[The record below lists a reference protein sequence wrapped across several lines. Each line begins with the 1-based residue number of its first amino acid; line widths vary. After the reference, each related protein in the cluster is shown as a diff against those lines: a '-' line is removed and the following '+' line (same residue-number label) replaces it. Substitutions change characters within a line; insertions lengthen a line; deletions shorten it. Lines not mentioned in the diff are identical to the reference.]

1 MATLSDNLGALRE
14 PEFRK
19 LFIGQ
24 AASIAGTMLT
34 LVALPF
40 AVLAI
45 GGSATDIGLVE
56 AAYILPMAL
65 MIVVGGVWSDRL
77 PRRMVMLSADVVR
90 AALQFLAAGL
100 LLGDVATVWM
110 LVLLQVGMG
119 LCDAFFR
126 PAYTGLVPQVVSSA
140 RLQQANAL
148 QGLVQSGSI
157 TLGAATGGLLVA
169 ALGAGWAI
177 GVDGLTFVVSAWFL
191 WRLHPVARTSAATPG
206 ADTAA
211 TPGADAVAP
220 SGVAAS
226 EGQAPVP
233 AAGFLDDLRLGW
245 REFTSHTWLWVMVSG
260 ASLFL
265 FAVEAPLTVLGPV
278 VARDAYD
285 GARTWGFLAA
295 AMGLGQ
301 IAGGAIALRWRPRR
315 PFLVLALGM
324 SVTALPM
331 AMLATTAPAWALF
344 SSAAGLGVVWGM
356 FDPFWLTAMQREVPP
371 DMISRVSSYD
381 YLGSLAFYPAG
392 LALAGPVADL
402 IGISATLWIAAGCGV
417 AVSLFWVS
425 WRDVRA
431 VHELGPPGL
440 AVVD

>member
-1 MATLSDNLGALRE
+1 MVRLADNFAALHE

-19 LFIGQ
+19 LFLGQ

-65 MIVVGGVWSDRL
+65 MIVFGGVWADRL
-77 PRRMVMLSADVVR
+77 SRRKVMLTADVIR
-90 AALQFLAAGL
+90 AVLQFVAAGL

-110 LVLLQVGMG
+110 LLVLQVGMG

-169 ALGAGWAI
+169 AFGAGWAI
-177 GVDGLTFVVSAWFL
+177 GLDGCTFVASAWFL
-191 WRLHPVARTSAATPG
+191 WRLR
-206 ADTAA
+206 
-211 TPGADAVAP
+211 
-220 SGVAAS
+220 
-226 EGQAPVP
+226 PVP
-233 AAGFLDDLRLGW
+233 IAPIAVSPSDEVAGAAAEGGSAPGPQAGMLADLRLGW
-245 REFTSHTWLWVMVSG
+245 REFRSHTWLWVMVSG
-260 ASLFL
+260 ASVFL
-265 FAVEAPLTVLGPV
+265 FAVEAPLTVLGPI

-301 IAGGAIALRWRPRR
+301 IVGGGIALRWRPRR
-315 PFLVLALGM
+315 PFLVLASSM
-324 SVTALPM
+324 SITALPM
-331 AMLATTAPAWALF
+331 AMLASAAPAWALLGA
-344 SSAAGLGVVWGM
+344 AAGLGVVWGM

-371 DMISRVSSYD
+371 EMISRVSSYD

-392 LALAGPVADL
+392 LALAGPLADL
-402 IGISATLWIAAGCGV
+402 VGVSTTLWIGAGCGV
-417 AVSLFWVS
+417 AVSLFWLS
-425 WRDVRA
+425 WRDVRG
-431 VHELGPPGL
+431 VHELGPPEL
-440 AVVD
+440 EPAL